1 MKKLLFCSL
10 LIALLQLP
18 VSCAFMD
25 DAAQTGTAL
34 KFDKVYFYPHP
45 SDVPGCSQVIAS
57 TSMSGGGNYTEY
69 IMLSFCFYETTE
81 VGKELELERMMFG
94 LPLSSD
100 SRDYVH
106 SFSGKMILEEKTGSR
121 AVIQMKDVH
130 FKILHGEY
138 VLNGDLVA
146 TVK

>member
-1 MKKLLFCSL
+1 MKKLLFCSS

-18 VSCAFMD
+18 VSCALMD

-94 LPLSSD
+94 LPWSSD

-106 SFSGKMILEEKTGSR
+106 SSFLSMSFASVR
-121 AVIQMKDVH
+121 ALTACFLCRGTFCLLRRNIYQS
-130 FKILHGEY
+130 F
-138 VLNGDLVA
+138 
-146 TVK
+146 